1 MSVKID
7 QTCKHKHH
15 PIFKIYLYTNTNIKV
30 FQDRKTNKICKTL
43 AIESDKIIFAKTIDI
58 RFFGVYNADK
68 FTRNGAKIMLCKTNA
83 TAYEFFYFYFYFAE
97 K

>member
-7 QTCKHKHH
+7 KTCKHKYH
-15 PIFKIYLYTNTNIKV
+15 PIFKIYLYTNTNVKV
-30 FQDRKTNKICKTL
+30 FQDRKANKIRKTL
-43 AIESDKIIFAKTIDI
+43 AVESDKIIFAKTIDI
-58 RFFGVYNADK
+58 RFWRVYNADK
-68 FTRNGAKIMLCKTNA
+68 FYETEHKTMLCKTNA